1 MIRLLIADD
10 HTIIREGLV
19 AIFDAQPDFEVVGE
33 AADGEEAVEQ
43 VARLQ
48 PDIILMDLE
57 MPKLDGAEAIRR
69 IKASQP
75 NARIVVLTGY
85 DTDERILEAIQAGAQ
100 GYLLKGVPSSE
111 LIQGLHVVN
120 QGGSLLQPA
129 VASKLLTQVGKMLS
143 PSPAHEQLT
152 AREQEVMELIAQ
164 GARNKEIAAKLSI
177 TEATVKFHSRII
189 FQKLGVESRS
199 EAIVEAIKRGL
210 VKIPS
215 SNR

>member
-1 MIRLLIADD
+1 MIRLLIVDD
-10 HTIIREGLV
+10 HAIVREGLV
-19 AIFDAQPDFEVVGE
+19 AILDAQPDLQVVGE
-33 AADGEEAVEQ
+33 AADGEEAVALAEQ
-43 VARLQ
+43 LK

-57 MPKLDGAEAIRR
+57 MPNVNGAEAIRR
-69 IKASQP
+69 IKAKQP
-75 NARIVVLTGY
+75 DARIVVLTGY

-100 GYLLKGVPSSE
+100 GYLLKGVPASE
-111 LIQGLHVVN
+111 LMQGIRVVH

-129 VASKLLTQVGKMLS
+129 VASKLLSRVGQMLNPTS
-143 PSPAHEQLT
+143 PVEQLT
-152 AREQEVMELIAQ
+152 AREQEVLELMAQ
-164 GARNKEIAAKLSI
+164 GARNKEIAARLSI